1 MCNFEGVKIL
11 DFNVSR
17 LVAIARKHKITL
29 LPDSKGKSERIQ
41 VF

>member
-29 LPDSKGKSERIQ
+29 LPNSKGNSERIQ